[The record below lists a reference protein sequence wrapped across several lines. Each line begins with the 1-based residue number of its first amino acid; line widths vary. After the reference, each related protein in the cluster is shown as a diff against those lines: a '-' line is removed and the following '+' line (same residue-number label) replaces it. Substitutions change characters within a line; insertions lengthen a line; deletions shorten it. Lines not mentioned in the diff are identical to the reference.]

1 VILGAALGVS
11 ALLAIAAV
19 VFIVLRRRALRRRRF
34 RMMQSYEDEM
44 DESDSERS
52 LDVQD
57 MHMKASQISLDS
69 SFAELPRKE
78 SL

>member
-11 ALLAIAAV
+11 ALLAIVAIA
-19 VFIVLRRRALRRRRF
+19 FIVLRRRALRRRRF